1 MEQMKGKYG
10 FRSTALVLVIF
21 TFLSSC
27 SKDGAEPGDGLGNGG
42 ITLPADLEGTLL
54 YDWVDEGVLAVDV
67 KTGVKRVFI
76 TDDVR
81 GHGYDVSRDGKLR
94 LTAGDIQ
101 GNYDATQYTLSN
113 TADGGIVSQFT
124 FYPPNGGTKY
134 NNGKLSPDNSLIAI
148 SPTFEE
154 GVIILDTEGKMVVH
168 MEGINDIPFDRNDQ
182 VEWLPGNTLLFT
194 HGDYILKAAPP
205 YNQAT
210 LVKEMNYE
218 SWGDIRA
225 SQDGKKLTVRIDK
238 HIYLMNMDDG
248 DLRQVTESN
257 FTESAA
263 VFSPNGKY
271 LLVGT
276 DYRRTGVFGA
286 IWNLKIIPADGK
298 LYNVDPIAANSAG
311 VIPVIPLGEDKIEAA
326 DGIMMWR

>member
-1 MEQMKGKYG
+1 MRFTSLK
-10 FRSTALVLVIF
+10 RSYVLLAF
-21 TFLSSC
+21 AMFLSSC
-27 SKDGAEPGDGLGNGG
+27 GKNDGAEPGDGLGTGG

-54 YDWVDEGVLAVDV
+54 YDWVDEGVLAVNV
-67 KTGVKRVFI
+67 KTGVKSVFI
-76 TDDVR
+76 TDEVR

-124 FYPPNGGTKY
+124 FYPPNGGTKF

-154 GVIILDTEGKMVVH
+154 GIILVDVQGNLVVH
-168 MEGINDIPFDRNDQ
+168 LEGLNDIPFDRNDQ
-182 VEWLPGNTLLFT
+182 VEWLPGNALLFT

-210 LVKEMNYE
+210 PVKEMNYE

-225 SQDGKKLTVRIDK
+225 SQDGEKLTVRIDK
-238 HIYLMNMDDG
+238 HIYLMNMDG
-248 DLRQVTESN
+248 SALTQVTESN

-271 LLVGT
+271 LLIGA

-298 LYNVDPIAANSAG
+298 LYNVDPIAENSAG
-311 VIPVIPLGEDKIEAA
+311 VIPVIPLGEERLETA
-326 DGIMMWR
+326 DGIMIWR